1 MSNEKTIVSRNK
13 NVWCVLCSELI
24 LPNQE
29 KEKVRGG
36 YVHKKCINVF
46 RQDIKP

>member
-1 MSNEKTIVSRNK
+1 MANEKTAVRKNRNIS
-13 NVWCVLCSELI
+13 CVLCSELI
-24 LPNQE
+24 LPDQE
-29 KEKVRGG
+29 KEKVRDG